1 MNQII
6 TKLKG
11 KNIVAIYLVFLLLSI
26 LTSLTS
32 IVGAL
37 FGGVAKVFSLL
48 IVPFALYL
56 HWTFASKA
64 ILEEE
69 VAVKALKFF
78 LAGAVLSFV
87 INSLSLFQSFS
98 LMYTLGYTLYW
109 IITIA
114 PGLIYIGAYVFGL
127 KSLNDEYKTA
137 WYLAIVYQTLSVIFI
152 LNSVLI
158 ESNVLG
164 IIAIPSSLVVLILLI
179 INLNKAQKQER
190 VIATNSSYNN
200 NYRSVSSSNNEMSNT
215 IEAINKI
222 KALYDSGVLTE
233 EEYLAEKKKLIN
245 N

>member
-1 MNQII
+1 MDQII
-6 TKLKG
+6 SKLKG
-11 KNIVAIYLVFLLLSI
+11 KNIVAIFLIFLLLSI

-37 FGGVAKVFSLL
+37 FGGVAKVISLL
-48 IVPFALYL
+48 IVPVALYL

-69 VAVKALKFF
+69 VAVKALRII
-78 LAGAVLSFV
+78 LLGAVLSFV
-87 INSLSLFQSFS
+87 INSLSLIQSFS
-98 LMYTLGYTLYW
+98 LMFTLGYTLFCVVN
-109 IITIA
+109 IA
-114 PGLIYIGAYVFGL
+114 PGLIYLGAYVYGL
-127 KSLNDEYKTA
+127 KSLKDEYKTA
-137 WYLAIVYQTLSVIFI
+137 WYLAIAYLALSVFII
-152 LNSVLI
+152 LNLLLI
-158 ESNVLG
+158 ESNTLG
-164 IIAIPSSLVVLILLI
+164 IIAPLSNLVVLILLI